1 MFLSYRTKERIAW
14 GALDLWP
21 GLCGRDRATTQIG
34 HGQRGERKSPSPR
47 RIGIFSQW
55 GIGDAVL
62 ATPLLTSLRRAYPDA
77 RIELIGKPWL
87 ADLFGDSALC
97 DRVHS
102 LVPPW
107 TRYSNKYRVWESDCR
122 RFARQLHAMGREPFD
137 WLVSLRHDP
146 REIWQLRQLSAT
158 FKVGYG
164 GGGRAGSTST

>member
-1 MFLSYRTKERIAW
+1 MTPPSRSCERGRQLYDPGTPTIAVETRNTAPSTMDLAKPMFLSYRTKERIAW

-21 GLCGRDRATTQIG
+21 GLCGRDRATTRVGQ
-34 HGQRGERKSPSPR
+34 GQRGERKSPSPR

-107 TRYSNKYRVWESDCR
+107 TRY
-122 RFARQLHAMGREPFD
+122 
-137 WLVSLRHDP
+137 
-146 REIWQLRQLSAT
+146 
-158 FKVGYG
+158 
-164 GGGRAGSTST
+164 